1 MARLPRLAAAGQVH
15 HVVLAAAPGAP
26 LFVADEDRVAFLDA
40 LSQHAKDAGIDWHGY
55 VLTDDRVRLLL
66 RPASGEALSRCIQAL
81 GRHYAAWTRRQHG
94 RQGALWAG
102 RYRAA
107 IIEPTDLLLSTLV
120 AFDTE
125 PVRAAL
131 AVSAAAWPW
140 SSYGVYAGLRR
151 DPRLT
156 LPPVYWD
163 LGNTPFAREAAYR
176 ARVEAGLTRSEVQ
189 KLFDAAWHGWALGSE
204 AFLTALQ
211 QQVQRRVRPGRP
223 GRPRAAS
230 Q

>member
-26 LFVADEDRVAFLDA
+26 LFAADEDRVAFLDA
-40 LSQHAKDAGIDWHGY
+40 LSRQAKDAGIDLHGY
-55 VLTDDRVRLLL
+55 VLSDERVRLLL
-66 RPASGEALSRCIQAL
+66 RPGRAQALSRCIQAL
-81 GRHYAAWTRRQHG
+81 GRQHAAWMRRRHG

-107 IIEPTDLLLSTLV
+107 IIEPAQILLSTLV

-125 PVRAAL
+125 PVRAGL
-131 AVSAAAWPW
+131 AASAAAWPW
-140 SSYGVYAGLRR
+140 SSHGVYAGLRR

-156 LPPVYWD
+156 LPQVYWE

-176 ARVEAGLTRSEVQ
+176 ARVEAGLRPDEVAE
-189 KLFDAAWHGWALGSE
+189 LFDAAWHGWALGSE
-204 AFLTALQ
+204 AFLAALQ

-223 GRPRAAS
+223 GRPPLAGR
-230 Q
+230 